1 MTDDVT
7 SMTQHL
13 RKLMT
18 SDHPI
23 LRTIKRLIHHEGKT
37 DTQVRGLIVL
47 LLARATANKKV
58 NHN

>member
-7 SMTQHL
+7 SMTSHL

-23 LRTIKRLIHHEGKT
+23 LKTIKRLIHHEGKM
-37 DTQVRGLIVL
+37 DAQVRGLVVL
-47 LLARATANKKV
+47 LLARATSNPKV
-58 NHN
+58 S